1 MATSTTTTIPA
12 AVAAALAA
20 LLAAASVAGHG
31 RLMETAAT
39 SFCGTCR
46 GSARLELL
54 WDGLFTAA
62 LFAAG
67 WVLAREVA
75 RPAARAVA
83 WCGAA
88 ALLGWAV
95 AAAVAFGWVSLR

>member
-1 MATSTTTTIPA
+1 
-12 AVAAALAA
+12 VAAALAA
-20 LLAAASVAGHG
+20 LLTAVSVAGDA

-39 SFCGTCR
+39 SFCGTCA
-46 GSARLELL
+46 GSARLQLL
-54 WDGLFTAA
+54 WGGLATAV
-62 LFAAG
+62 LFGAA

-95 AAAVAFGWVSLR
+95 AAAVALGWLSPR

>member
-1 MATSTTTTIPA
+1 VAAPTTAQIPA

-20 LLAAASVAGHG
+20 LSAAAAVARDT

-39 SFCGTCR
+39 SYCGTCG

-54 WDGLFTAA
+54 WGGLLTVV
-62 LFAAG
+62 LFGAG
-67 WVLAREVA
+67 WAVARVA
-75 RPAARAVA
+75 IRPAARAVA